1 MEIGTI
7 IVALIAVFI
16 AWKVLSGLIK
26 LATIAIIVLGGLWFL
41 NSGVIAS

>member
-7 IVALIAVFI
+7 IVAVIGIFI

-26 LATIAIIVLGGLWFL
+26 LATIGIIVLGGLWFL
-41 NSGVIAS
+41 NSGVIAA

>member
-7 IVALIAVFI
+7 ILALIAVVI

-26 LATIAIIVLGGLWFL
+26 LATIAIVVGGSLWL
-41 NSGVIAS
+41 INSGVIAA